1 MVWSRI
7 LPGLRVV
14 SFPVSLPEIKE
25 TQMTLL
31 TLSIVAISFAPPQA
45 GCLLPPGSLSERRV
59 FTNAD
64 LERMAACRYQTGAQ
78 SEVGTDP
85 AERSSRSPRS
95 GAKVSA
101 PEHAGG
107 SAIEADWR
115 AQWRSIDQKTRRLR
129 REARELRQEAGEAPK
144 GPKKPSGRRSPSLLI
159 SRAGSLEAEA
169 KDLEDEFQERAR
181 REGALPG
188 WLRPKAR

>member
-1 MVWSRI
+1 
-7 LPGLRVV
+7 
-14 SFPVSLPEIKE
+14 
-25 TQMTLL
+25 MTLL
-31 TLSIVAISFAPPQA
+31 TLSIVAISFAPLQA
-45 GCLLPPGSLSERRV
+45 GCLLPPGSLSSQRS

-78 SEVGTDP
+78 SELGTDP

-129 REARELRQEAGEAPK
+129 REARELRQEAGEAPL
-144 GPKKPSGRRSPSLLI
+144 GPKKQPSGRRSPSLLI
-159 SRAGSLEAEA
+159 SRARSLEAEA
-169 KDLEDEFQERAR
+169 KELEDEFQDRAR

-188 WLRPKAR
+188 WLRPKVR